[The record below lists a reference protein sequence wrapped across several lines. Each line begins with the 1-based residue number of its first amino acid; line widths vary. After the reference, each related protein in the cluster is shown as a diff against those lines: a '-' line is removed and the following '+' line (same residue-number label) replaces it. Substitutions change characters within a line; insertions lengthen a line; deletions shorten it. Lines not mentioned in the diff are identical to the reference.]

1 VFSSTLSQTAR
12 DFILNHVTNDLL
24 TQDELEAYLCY
35 KDIHKAYTKLVEKVS
50 YGETNKDYADKTC
63 DNTDDTNITWQTDE
77 KYDEPGKSS
86 ELLREYDADKV
97 ISDDEGCDIS
107 SLIEDSKSFVERNY
121 KIGTSIES
129 SEDGVRE
136 GVTKVKSG
144 SVDDKP
150 NILTISFG
158 EFFTY
163 TTEHKMEMIALLY
176 FKSYGKFR
184 DCMSYSIV

>member
-1 VFSSTLSQTAR
+1 MFSSTLSQTAR

-50 YGETNKDYADKTC
+50 YGETNKDCADKTC
-63 DNTDDTNITWQTDE
+63 DNTNITWQTDE

-129 SEDGVRE
+129 SEDDVRE

-176 FKSYGKFR
+176 FKSYGKFG
-184 DCMSYSIV
+184 DFMSYSIV